1 MYRVAICDDEG
12 KQRELVKSILI
23 ALSIKTNIEFEIE
36 LFNSGEQ
43 LVSHYE
49 RSETPFHILILDVEM
64 GGINGIQTA
73 RRIRSLN
80 HFDEQIVFLTSYPE
94 YMVESFDVITFQY
107 LIKPIAPR
115 ILEEKII
122 KLCQYF
128 QALDKK
134 FMVIKSGYEEVVL
147 KYDDIIGIEVAK
159 SLTVKSKLSVITS
172 TQIYESKGI
181 IADYA
186 SALKDSNFLQ
196 IHRSI
201 IINLLHVKKFA
212 SGSVLM
218 SNGMEFP
225 IGRSKIKEVKDF
237 YTKFMIMKGNSH
249 DSK

>member
-1 MYRVAICDDEG
+1 MYRVAICDDED
-12 KQRELVKSILI
+12 KQRELVRSILI
-23 ALSIKTNIEFEIE
+23 ALSMKANIEFEIE
-36 LFNSGEQ
+36 LFSSGEQ
-43 LVSHYE
+43 LVAHYE
-49 RSETPFHILILDVEM
+49 RNETPFHILILDVEM

-73 RRIRSLN
+73 RKLRSLN
-80 HFDEQIVFLTSYPE
+80 HLDEQIVFLTSYPE
-94 YMVESFDVITFQY
+94 YMVESFDVMTFQY
-107 LIKPIAPR
+107 LIKPIAPEV
-115 ILEEKII
+115 LEEKII

-134 FMVIKSGYEEVVL
+134 FIVIKSGYDEVVL
-147 KYDDIIGIEVAK
+147 KYDDIIGIEAAK
-159 SLTVKSKLSVITS
+159 SLTIKSKLHVITS
-172 TQIYESKGI
+172 AQTYETKGI

-218 SNGMEFP
+218 SNGLELP

-237 YTKFMIMKGNSH
+237 YTKFMIMKVN
-249 DSK
+249 

>member
-1 MYRVAICDDEG
+1 
-12 KQRELVKSILI
+12 
-23 ALSIKTNIEFEIE
+23 
-36 LFNSGEQ
+36 
-43 LVSHYE
+43 
-49 RSETPFHILILDVEM
+49 VEM
-64 GGINGIQTA
+64 GEINGIQTA
-73 RRIRSLN
+73 RRIRILN
-80 HFDEQIVFLTSYPE
+80 HLDEQIVFLTSYPQ

-107 LIKPIAPR
+107 LIKPIAPH
-115 ILEEKII
+115 ILEEKIT

-128 QALDKK
+128 QAQDKK
-134 FMVIKSGYEEVVL
+134 FMVIKSGYDEVVL

-159 SLTVKSKLSVITS
+159 SLTIKSKLNVITS
-172 TQIYESKGI
+172 TQIYESKGL

-186 SALKDSNFLQ
+186 TALKDSNFLQ

-237 YTKFMIMKGNSH
+237 YTKFMIMKGNSY
-249 DSK
+249 DSI